1 MIIII
6 GRRTVMEV
14 TSIKDRVPLVPV
26 KDKRQVEQ
34 ARIEERREQ
43 NTPKPKS
50 TQRVDIRV

>member
-1 MIIII
+1 
-6 GRRTVMEV
+6 MEV

-34 ARIEERREQ
+34 VRVEERREQ
-43 NTPKPKS
+43 PKAKS